1 MKKDKIILLSS
12 VVAVALGL
20 GAATV
25 NADTNINAAKYV
37 ESVQNLQKTFTD
49 KNKGFSLN
57 EIEVE
62 NNKDNSKQP
71 VYKLE
76 GFNKDKTKEVKMKVN
91 ADKTSDIIKNKTKKM
106 DSDDKKDAIKINV
119 DDVKKSPKDAI
130 ELAKK
135 YANEKNDP
143 VEWSLEMDKV
153 NGKEEPV
160 YKVKFETNKHSEKT
174 VKLNSIDGNK
184 ISVKN
189 DD

>member
-62 NNKDNSKQP
+62 NNKDNSRQP

-91 ADKTSDIIKNKTKKM
+91 ADKTSDVIKNKTKKM

-174 VKLNSIDGNK
+174 VKLNAIDGNK